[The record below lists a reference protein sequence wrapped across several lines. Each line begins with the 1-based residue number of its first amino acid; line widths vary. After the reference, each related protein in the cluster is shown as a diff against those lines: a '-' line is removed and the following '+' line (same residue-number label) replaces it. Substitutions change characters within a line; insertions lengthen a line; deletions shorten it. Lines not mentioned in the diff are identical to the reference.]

1 MLVSLNWIKDFVNV
15 PTISPKEFGQK
26 FTLSVAEV
34 EEVLVANEIFTK
46 IKVAKILSIRK
57 HPEAEK
63 LNLVTFQYGSKE
75 TETKEVVCGATNVRV
90 GLKVPYAGLG
100 LLLPN
105 GMLLEAKKIRGVL
118 SEGMLCSAEELGM
131 TSSIDGLLELAED
144 AVVGSSLSE
153 HLKLGSDII
162 LNIDNKSLTHRPD
175 LWGYLGMA
183 REVATVFNTPLNNPY
198 DSNWENKLKALFS
211 NENSPIKPVV
221 ERDSAG
227 LIYLGLT
234 VKNVMITESPDWL
247 KNRLNSVGI
256 RSINSIVDISNYVMI
271 ELGIPLHIFDLNKI
285 SGKKIHIKKLTES
298 TKFKTL
304 DEVEREL
311 IPGDT
316 VIADDREVLVLAG
329 IMGGLSSSVT
339 NDTKD
344 IFIEVANWHAA
355 SVRRTSVRLGLRS
368 ESSQR
373 YEKSLDSNQC
383 YRTLLRTLE
392 LVKNFNPNCKVVGKV
407 EGDGVDFHQSK
418 APLKIKTSVERIE
431 KYLGTVIGEE
441 RVLTIFKAL
450 DFKIDKIQEA
460 DFKLELTVPTYRCT
474 KDIEFEADLIEEIGR
489 MIGFDNI
496 APLSPL
502 TDIKPVKLSLA
513 KQLHRKTQDFFV
525 NRTKSIE
532 VLTYPLV
539 GEKLIQDAYWGS
551 LNEGLQLFNPLSAET
566 DRMRPSL
573 VPSLVNL
580 IGLNAKTYSA
590 FKFFEIGRSYLPDSK
605 NFNLEKNH
613 LGVVYFSKSESSEHN
628 FMSLVNDIEEYLKFI
643 NVSFDFSY
651 EINDKFPNKIIPET
665 WKGRHPFEYIN
676 IRIMGKVCGGIT
688 SLHPILMKDLKIKGA
703 ASICI
708 IDLAEL
714 EEKNL
719 KYKHGYKPISKFQT
733 SLFDYTIKVDRA
745 VFAGQILN
753 VLNKI
758 KRKELVSHRLL
769 DVYNL
774 NETEKTI
781 TLRSTFFD
789 NEKTLTGEVIKELEN
804 LIINSL
810 KDAGFNLK

>member
-15 PTISPKEFGQK
+15 PAISPKEFGQK

-34 EEVLVANEIFTK
+34 EEVQVVGEVFSK
-46 IKVAKILSIRK
+46 IKVVKILSIRK

-63 LNLVTFQYGSKE
+63 LNLVTFQVGASE

-100 LLLPN
+100 ILLPN
-105 GMLLEAKKIRGVL
+105 GMLLEAKKIRGIL

-131 TSSIDGLLELAED
+131 VSSIDGLLELAD
-144 AVVGSSLSE
+144 NAIVGSTLSD
-153 HLKLGSDII
+153 HLKITNDIV

-183 REVATVFNTPLNNPY
+183 REVACVLNLPLNNPY
-198 DSNWENKLKALFS
+198 DTAWENKLKALFT
-211 NENSPIKPVV
+211 NEDSPIKPVV

-227 LIYLGLT
+227 LTYLGLSI
-234 VKNVMITESPDWL
+234 KNVAVTESPEWL

-285 SGKKIHIKKLTES
+285 SGKKIHVKKLTES
-298 TKFKTL
+298 SKFKTL
-304 DEVEREL
+304 DEVERDL
-311 IPGDT
+311 VPGDT
-316 VIADDREVLVLAG
+316 VIADDKEVLVLAG

-339 NDTKD
+339 NETKD

-373 YEKSLDSNQC
+373 YEKSLDSYLC
-383 YRTLLRTLE
+383 YRTLLRTLD

-407 EGDGVDFHQSK
+407 EGDGVDFHETK

-431 KYLGTVIGEE
+431 KYLGKAIGEE
-441 RVLTIFKAL
+441 RVLAIFKAL
-450 DFKIDKIQEA
+450 DFKVEKTQDPA
-460 DFKLELTVPTYRCT
+460 FKLELTVPSYRCT
-474 KDIEFEADLIEEIGR
+474 KDIEYEADLIEEIGR

-496 APLSPL
+496 SPSSPL
-502 TDIKPVKLSLA
+502 TDIKPVKLSA
-513 KQLHRKTQDFFV
+513 VKQLHRKTQDFFV
-525 NRTKSIE
+525 NRTKSLE
-532 VLTYPLV
+532 VITYPLV
-539 GEKLIQDAYWGS
+539 GEKLLQDSSWQN
-551 LNEGLQLFNPLSAET
+551 LNEPLKLYNPLSAET

-580 IGLNAKTYSA
+580 IALNAKSYAA

-605 NFNLEKNH
+605 NFNLEKNQ
-613 LGVVYFSKSESSEHN
+613 LGIVYFSKTESSDHS
-628 FMSLVNDIEEYLKFI
+628 FMNLVNDIEEYLKFV
-643 NVSFDFSY
+643 NVNFDFSY
-651 EINDKFPNKIIPET
+651 EVNDKFPNKVIPEN
-665 WKGRHPFEYIN
+665 WKGRHPFEFIN
-676 IRIMGKVCGGIT
+676 IRIMGKVCGAIT
-688 SLHPILMKDLKIKGA
+688 TLHPILMKDLKIKGS
-703 ASICI
+703 ASIAI
-708 IDLAEL
+708 IDIAEF
-714 EEKNL
+714 EDKNL
-719 KYKHGYKPISKFQT
+719 KYKHSYKPIPKFPSSQ
-733 SLFDYTIKVDRA
+733 FDYTIKVDQS
-745 VFAGQILN
+745 VFANQILT

-758 KRKELVSHRLL
+758 KRKEVVSHRLL
-769 DVYNL
+769 DVYSL
-774 NETEKTI
+774 SETEKTI

-789 NEKTLTGEVIKELEN
+789 SEKTLTGEVIKELEN
-804 LIINSL
+804 LMINSL
-810 KDAGFNLK
+810 KEAGFNLK